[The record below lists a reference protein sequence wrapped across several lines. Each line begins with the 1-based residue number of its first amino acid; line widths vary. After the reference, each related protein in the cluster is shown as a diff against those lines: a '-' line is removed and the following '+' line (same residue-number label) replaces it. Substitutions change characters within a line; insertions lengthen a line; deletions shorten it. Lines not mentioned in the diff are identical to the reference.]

1 MLPGWEGSAAD
12 GRVLRDAID
21 WRGDNPSPRCKEE
34 HFNMRHSRA
43 RNVIERAFGLLK
55 GRWGILRSPSW
66 YSVKVHNRVISA
78 CYLIHNFIH
87 REMEVDPLD
96 SDMEEQVEYQ
106 YENID
111 VVESSEEWS
120 SWRNK
125 LAQRMWN
132 ERTNN

>member
-1 MLPGWEGSAAD
+1 
-12 GRVLRDAID
+12 
-21 WRGDNPSPRCKEE
+21 
-34 HFNMRHSRA
+34 MRHSRA

-55 GRWGILRSPSW
+55 ERWGILTSPSW

-78 CYLIHNFIH
+78 CCLIHNFIR

-96 SDMEEQVEYQ
+96 SDMKEQAEYQ
-106 YENID
+106 HKNID

-120 SWRNK
+120 SWRNE
-125 LAQRMWN
+125 LAQRMWY